1 MLKNNTYLAALPF
14 ADNLASK
21 GKTLVAKPN
30 TPMSELVRLSSSGI
44 VEFKVDDNDSLRNYG
59 QILEAATYS
68 TVDNVSQ
75 YGLELDGFI
84 NDISKLVTSHISF
97 AKNVIKPVV
106 VQYAENLKQYLETNK
121 LKSPSEKFEVSTVD
135 LSEIFLDNSFLDTL
149 TPYEG
154 KNILTPDANAALNL
168 APKTSEELLAL
179 VSTGRDRTD
188 NLIKS
193 WLAKQKPNFL
203 ECVWYNF
210 FSAANVA
217 KNEDYQD
224 FNTLSVLNAFEA
236 CDIGLAILLMS
247 RKIYDDVQQTDIPLQ
262 AYQNFVVQLRDY
274 AGALVYNNLK
284 KIDLLVKNKILVV
297 EFKPIEYKAK
307 VNGVVYRE
315 WLEKG
320 GSPEVIFGL
329 LVSNNNIASQSLID
343 EKANDLTKTWES
355 YVLFHNTQESNKVFD
370 YYKDYLII
378 SLEMSYKDM
387 TDEEK
392 AIIET
397 NPNFYNIVKKLADS
411 EIENLRT
418 TDMHNVYEVALR
430 IIAKCRYY
438 YTSAFNILS
447 DINEAGK
454 VNPNV
459 DVREAALLAAINYL
473 SDYLANQ
480 ITYANG

>member
-30 TPMSELVRLSSSGI
+30 TPLSELVRLSNAGI
-44 VEFKVDDNDSLRNYG
+44 VQFKVDSVESLRNFG
-59 QILEAATYS
+59 QVLEATTHS
-68 TVDNVSQ
+68 TTDNASQ
-75 YGLELDGFI
+75 YGLELDGYI

-97 AKNVIKPVV
+97 AKNVVKPTV

-121 LKSPSEKFEVSTVD
+121 LKPASGKFEVSTVD

-149 TPYEG
+149 TAYEG
-154 KNILTPDANAALNL
+154 KNILTPDANAVLNL
-168 APKTSEELLAL
+168 GPKTSEELLAL

-188 NLIKS
+188 NLVKS

-203 ECVWYNF
+203 ECVWSNF
-210 FSAANVA
+210 FSAANVTR
-217 KNEDYQD
+217 NEDYQD
-224 FNTLSVLNAFEA
+224 FGTLSVLNAFEA
-236 CDIGLAILLMS
+236 CDVGLAILLIS
-247 RKIYDDVQQTDIPLQ
+247 RKIYDDVQQTDMPLQ

-274 AGALVYNNLK
+274 AGALVYNSLK

-297 EFKPIEYKAK
+297 EFRHTEYRAK
-307 VNGVVYRE
+307 VNGAVYRD

-343 EKANDLTKTWES
+343 EKASDLLKTWES

-387 TDEEK
+387 SDEEK
-392 AIIET
+392 VIVET
-397 NPNFYNIVKKLADS
+397 NPNFFAIVKKLADA
-411 EIENLRT
+411 EIETLRT
-418 TDMHNVYEVALR
+418 SDMANVYEVALK

-480 ITYANG
+480 VTYVNA